1 MPTSPSPQRDR
12 PGTCSNSSLVALS
25 QSATSAISERE
36 VPCRRSSPR
45 SGKNSAVSSPFS
57 GKGVDWLGDA
67 VAERGRL
74 RLGRACVGDVSHAR
88 SVQ

>member
-45 SGKNSAVSSPFS
+45 SGKNSVVSSPFS
-57 GKGVDWLGDA
+57 GKGVAWTVVGR
-67 VAERGRL
+67 RGRGAGPL
-74 RLGRACVGDVSHAR
+74 ADG
-88 SVQ
+88 SVTAI